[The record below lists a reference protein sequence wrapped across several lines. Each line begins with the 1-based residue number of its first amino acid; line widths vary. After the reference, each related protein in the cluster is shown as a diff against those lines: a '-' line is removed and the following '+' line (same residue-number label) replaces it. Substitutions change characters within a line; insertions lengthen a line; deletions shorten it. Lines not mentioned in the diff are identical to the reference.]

1 MQNKPPAYSNIDEY
15 IATFPADIRQR
26 LEVIRAAIRAAA
38 PQAREK
44 ISYQIPA
51 YELNGNLIYFAGY
64 KNHTSIYP
72 IPRGT
77 QAFQQKIQP
86 YIFGRGTLRFAN
98 SQPLPL
104 QLIHEVIQTRLAEHL
119 EKRG

>member
-1 MQNKPPAYSNIDEY
+1 MPAYNNIDEY
-15 IATFPADIRQR
+15 IATFPPETQQR
-26 LEVIRAAIRAAA
+26 LEQIRAAIRAAA
-38 PQAREK
+38 PAAREK

-77 QAFQQKIQP
+77 PAFQQKIAAHV
-86 YIFGRGTLRFAN
+86 FGRGTLRFAN
-98 SQPLPL
+98 NQPLPVD
-104 QLIHEVIQTRLAEHL
+104 LIHEVIQTRLAEHL
-119 EKRG
+119 EKAATKKA